1 MSSIEFVNCI
11 FSNNNNFKT
20 NKSFSYFLL
29 GVILL
34 TLSIMIS
41 CARRVENFHKQFK
54 IVKLNGKDYIVRK
67 NQFSY

>member
-11 FSNNNNFKT
+11 FSKNNNYKRNDDL
-20 NKSFSYFLL
+20 SYFLL

-34 TLSIMIS
+34 ILSLMIS

-54 IVKLNGKDYIVRK
+54 IIKLNGKDYIVRK
-67 NQFSY
+67 NKFSY